1 MRKYIKIEFAPF
13 IGVGIATQCHSI
25 DGKQLLLFV
34 PFITI
39 ELTFRKKK
47 RDFPIM

>member
-1 MRKYIKIEFAPF
+1 MRKYIKVEFVPF

-39 ELTFRKKK
+39 EITFTK
-47 RDFPIM
+47 RDLPIM